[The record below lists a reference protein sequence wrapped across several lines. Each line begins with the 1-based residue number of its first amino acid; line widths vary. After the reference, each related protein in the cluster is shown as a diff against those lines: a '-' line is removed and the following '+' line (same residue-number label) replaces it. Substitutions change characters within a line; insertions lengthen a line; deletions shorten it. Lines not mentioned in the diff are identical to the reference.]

1 MNIKHY
7 TDHSGILR
15 AARTFLCVLLCAALL
30 TSCAGT
36 MASDKDDLRVVMT
49 VNGTDVPYE
58 MYRYVVMNLKDG
70 GVSSEDEL
78 REQSVST
85 LKSFYAVFSL
95 ADDYGIDP
103 DNDYISSLVDS
114 AIENQ
119 IDELGGRKEYKKML
133 SDNHMNDSV
142 FRLLTKQDMM
152 RDEIMKEMIAVGDI
166 SKDEDKLRAI
176 IESDEFICIKQ
187 ILITD
192 EETSSLADGT
202 YIVNGTTHTYDEAK
216 ALAETAH
223 DRAAAGEDFDSLV
236 AEYGQSLYM
245 FGNTDGYYLCRG
257 MWDEVNEEAAFALDM
272 SEVSNVVQSDI
283 GFSIFKRCEKR
294 EAFIDA
300 HFEEICDNWYS
311 ACYMNA
317 LQKRIAFSEAVTN
330 ETFDSISASDMK

>member
-1 MNIKHY
+1 
-7 TDHSGILR
+7 
-15 AARTFLCVLLCAALL
+15 
-30 TSCAGT
+30 
-36 MASDKDDLRVVMT
+36 
-49 VNGTDVPYE
+49 
-58 MYRYVVMNLKDG
+58 
-70 GVSSEDEL
+70 
-78 REQSVST
+78 
-85 LKSFYAVFSL
+85 
-95 ADDYGIDP
+95 
-103 DNDYISSLVDS
+103 
-114 AIENQ
+114 
-119 IDELGGRKEYKKML
+119 
-133 SDNHMNDSV
+133 
-142 FRLLTKQDMM
+142 
-152 RDEIMKEMIAVGDI
+152 MIAVGDI

-192 EETSSLADGT
+192 KETSSLADGT

-223 DRAAAGEDFDSLV
+223 GRAAAGEDFDSLV

-272 SEVSNVVQSDI
+272 GEVSNVVQSDI

-330 ETFDSISASDMK
+330 ETFDSISAADMK